1 MSSLPVY
8 LDYNATTPT
17 DPRVADAMEPYL
29 RDTFGNPS
37 SGHEWGLEA
46 CAAIDLARQQV
57 ATLLQAE
64 PGHVIFTSGGTEAN
78 NMAIIGAAPATGGG
92 HIITTAVEH
101 PAVSAVCKHLAAS
114 GVTTTEVGVDG
125 AGRINVQEVEAA
137 IKPDTCLITVMLAN
151 NEVGT
156 LQPVA
161 EIAKL
166 ARQRGILSHSDC
178 AQAVGKVP
186 VGLEDLGVDMIS
198 VAGHKIYGPKGI
210 GALITRPEVQLR
222 KIMFGADH
230 EGGRRP
236 GTENVLGIVGMG
248 KACSLI
254 AEDLEAEIK
263 HLQELRDLLAKLLL
277 AAHPE
282 AQINGHPSERLPNTL
297 SVSWPGRVAGEIL
310 ANLPDVAVSAG
321 AACHSEGVHISHVL
335 TAMGVPVH
343 FALGTL
349 RLSLGRMSKKE
360 DVVTGAERVNRAV
373 DLAPL
378 HS

>member
-1 MSSLPVY
+1 MHPEVLEAIMPYLSNTTANASSLHSPGR
-8 LDYNATTPT
+8 LA
-17 DPRVADAMEPYL
+17 R
-29 RDTFGNPS
+29 S
-37 SGHEWGLEA
+37 
-46 CAAIDLARQQV
+46 AIELARQQV
-57 ATLLQAE
+57 AELINCAPE
-64 PGHVIFTSGGTEAN
+64 SVIFTSGGTEAN
-78 NMAIIGAAPATGGG
+78 NLVFKGYADSADSNPIISSE
-92 HIITTAVEH
+92 IEH
-101 PAVSAVCKHLAAS
+101 PSVLQPLAQLQQSGYAVIRLKVNAL
-114 GVTTTEVGVDG
+114 GQVDL
-125 AGRINVQEVEAA
+125 EAA
-137 IKPDTCLITVMLAN
+137 QEILQQHKPQMFSVMLAN